1 MGTRMSRE
9 VKVASLILTPSHI
22 EKNVNSLHEVRWVY
36 GANAILLEQSVID
49 VSCGQYRQY
58 SIYLKKTKQKTYHY
72 CIVALSGVGRRFSS
86 DGV

>member
-1 MGTRMSRE
+1 MSRE

-49 VSCGQYRQY
+49 VSCGQYRKY
-58 SIYLKKTKQKTYHY
+58 SIYLKKNKNKKKTYHY

>member
-1 MGTRMSRE
+1 MSRE

-58 SIYLKKTKQKTYHY
+58 SIYLKKKKKN
-72 CIVALSGVGRRFSS
+72 LSLMHCSIIWCWKEIFF
-86 DGV
+86 